1 MANFAKSRVP
11 RFTVEV
17 HHNPFLPQGGRT
29 LHAVVAV
36 TATGGGSTGG
46 RPVPGPRPDPAV
58 PAAAEGAP
66 GAAGALGPDAGVVL
80 RVRTPLGAEVG
91 FLRQVAPTAEDLT
104 DRRRASGPRSGDY
117 PTGPWGDESRD
128 YHLLLRVPDPGLG
141 REMLAARITVLLPA
155 PDGAAPR
162 AVAQALVRA
171 AWTDDPVAALRID
184 AQVAHH
190 TGRSELAQV
199 IQRGL
204 DAAKWGDAGR
214 AVAELRRA
222 ASLAGAPG
230 NGDTAKLLAKVVGDV
245 DPATGT
251 VRQAAKAAEAERE
264 SSRTARGP
272 RSPSEETA
280 MNEHDQL

>member
-17 HHNPFLPQGGRT
+17 HHNPHLPEGGRT
-29 LHAVVAV
+29 LHAVVTV
-36 TATGGGSTGG
+36 TSTGGGSTGG
-46 RPVPGPRPDPAV
+46 RPVPGPRSHASVAV
-58 PAAAEGAP
+58 TGAEP
-66 GAAGALGPDAGVVL
+66 GTGPALGRDAGVVL
-80 RVRTPLGAEVG
+80 RVRTPLGAEVTS
-91 FLRQVAPTAEDLT
+91 LRQVAPTAEDLT
-104 DRRRASGPRSGDY
+104 TRRSASGPRSGDY

-128 YHLLLRVPDPGLG
+128 YHLVLRVPDPGLG
-141 REMLAARITVLLPA
+141 REMLAARISVLLPA
-155 PDGAAPR
+155 PGGTAPR
-162 AVAQALVRA
+162 VVAQGLVRA
-171 AWTDDPVAALRID
+171 AWTDDPVAAVRID
-184 AQVAHH
+184 PHVAHH
-190 TGRSELAQV
+190 TERSELAQV

-222 ASLAGAPG
+222 ASLAGGPG

-251 VRQAAKAAEAERE
+251 VRQAAQAAEAERE
-264 SSRTARGP
+264 DSRATPDPPA
-272 RSPSEETA
+272 SPGETA